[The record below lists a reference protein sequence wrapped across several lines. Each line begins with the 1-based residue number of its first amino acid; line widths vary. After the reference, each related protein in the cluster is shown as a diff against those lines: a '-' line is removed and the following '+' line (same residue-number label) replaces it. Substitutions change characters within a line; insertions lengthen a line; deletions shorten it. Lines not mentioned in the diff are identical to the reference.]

1 MMWYHQSGD
10 IMNND
15 FVITSISRIIFVGK
29 DEYKDPV
36 LHFGSNLKYNELIY
50 YLSGEAEIKFNGL
63 SLKREKDSINFL
75 PKGKTD
81 EYIVFNREKS
91 ECIDIYFDTDVP
103 VSDVAFVQKIQNNIT
118 VANLFKKAFS
128 VWVAKNEGYY
138 FECISLL
145 YKIFA
150 EMQKESYI
158 PEKQYK
164 AIKPAIDYIGENFLK
179 NKITIAE
186 LTETCGISESYLNKL
201 FIKKFGISPLKY
213 IIQMK
218 INYACDLLK
227 SEEYSIS
234 QIAESCG
241 YGNVYFFSRQFKE
254 YVGISP
260 TEFFKKYKSSK

>member
-1 MMWYHQSGD
+1 
-10 IMNND
+10 MNDN
-15 FVITSISRIIFVGK
+15 FIITGISRIIFVGK
-29 DEYKDPV
+29 DEYKDPI
-36 LHFGSNLKYNELIY
+36 LNFKGDLKHNELIY
-50 YLSGEAEIKFNGL
+50 YLSGSAEIRFNGL
-63 SLKREKDSINFL
+63 ELKREKDSINFL
-75 PKGKTD
+75 PKGKSD

-91 ECIDIYFDTDVP
+91 ECIDICFDTNMP
-103 VSDVAFVQKIQNNIT
+103 VSNEAFVQKMQNSVK

-179 NKITIAE
+179 DKITILE
-186 LTETCGISESYLNKL
+186 LTKMCGISESYLKRL

-213 IIQMK
+213 IIQLK
-218 INYACDLLK
+218 LNYASDLLK
-227 SEEYSIS
+227 SEQYTVSEV
-234 QIAESCG
+234 ADRCG
-241 YGNVYFFSRQFKE
+241 YSNVYFFSRQFKE
-254 YVGISP
+254 YIGLTP
-260 TEFFKKYKSSK
+260 TEFIKKYVSSK